1 MEAYDQFRV
10 SDYLQD
16 GQYLKPGEGPIVL
29 ILGYYGNAGGS
40 APVAAGNSG
49 SWYGAPQQPSSYGGG
64 SSRYDSGAYGSGGT
78 YGGSGNPSFG
88 TSLKQLDFSAVELV
102 PFEKDFYIE
111 HPDVSKRP
119 ESDAAAWRASKQIV
133 VVGQG
138 VPKPVLTFEEASM
151 PQYILS
157 EVMKQ
162 GFDRPTP
169 IQSQGWPMALKGKNM
184 VGISATGSGKTLA
197 FLLPAMIHIN
207 AQQYLKPG
215 EGPIVLILAPTR
227 ELAVQIKEECDKF
240 GGSSDVKNTVVYGGV
255 PKSRQVRDLRSGIE
269 IVIATPGRLIDH
281 LEQGNTNLKR
291 VTYLVLDEADRMLD
305 MGFEPQLRK
314 IVSQIRPDRQVL
326 MWSATWP
333 KEVQNLA
340 RDYLHEFYQV
350 TVGSLDLTGNKDVT
364 QLIEVCRDED
374 KYKKLLQH
382 LRETLTP
389 KDRVLVF
396 VETKK
401 GCDMLT
407 RSLRI
412 DGFQSRSMHGDKT
425 QQERDLALKEFKD
438 CVSPLLVATDVA
450 ARGLDVDDIRMVV
463 NFDFAKNME
472 DYVHRIGRTGRAG
485 RKGTAVSFFVSAK
498 DGRIARELIEI
509 LERTNQ
515 FVPGEL
521 RTVQTF
527 STGKGGKGGGRR
539 F

>member
-1 MEAYDQFRV
+1 M
-10 SDYLQD
+10 
-16 GQYLKPGEGPIVL
+16 
-29 ILGYYGNAGGS
+29 
-40 APVAAGNSG
+40 
-49 SWYGAPQQPSSYGGG
+49 GGG
-64 SSRYDSGAYGSGGT
+64 SNFSNSNLGGT
-78 YGGSGNPSFG
+78 LHSI
-88 TSLKQLDFSAVELV
+88 DFSSQQLI

-119 ESDAAAWRASKQIV
+119 ETEAQAWRASKQIV
-133 VVGQG
+133 IVGEG
-138 VPKPVLTFEEASM
+138 IPKPCMTFEEASM
-151 PQYILS
+151 PEYVLS
-157 EVMKQ
+157 EVIKC
-162 GFDRPTP
+162 GFDKPTP

-215 EGPIVLILAPTR
+215 EGPIVLVLAPTR

-240 GGSSDVKNTVVYGGV
+240 GASSEIKNTVVYGGV
-255 PKSRQVRDLRSGIE
+255 PKSKQVRSLREGVE

-340 RDYLHEFYQV
+340 RDYLSDFYQV
-350 TVGSLDLTGNKDVT
+350 TVGSLDLAGNKDVT
-364 QLIEVCRDED
+364 QMIDVCSDQD
-374 KYKKLLQH
+374 KYRNLLRY
-382 LRETLTP
+382 LRENLTS

-407 RSLRI
+407 RSLRM
-412 DGFQSRSMHGDKT
+412 DGFQARAMHGDKS
-425 QQERDLALKEFKD
+425 QEERDWVLREFKS
-438 CVSPLLVATDVA
+438 CQATLLVATDVA
-450 ARGLDVDDIRMVV
+450 ARGLDVDDIKMVV
-463 NFDFAKNME
+463 NFDFPNDTE
-472 DYVHRIGRTGRAG
+472 TYIHRIGRTGRAG
-485 RKGTAVSFFVSAK
+485 KKGFAVSFFVTEK
-498 DGRIARELIEI
+498 NGRMARDIIEI
-509 LERTNQ
+509 LNRTQQN
-515 FVPGEL
+515 VPPEL
-521 RTVQTF
+521 LNAVQT
-527 STGKGGKGGGRR
+527 GGGRYGGGGGRGRGGGRR
-539 F
+539 Y

>member
-1 MEAYDQFRV
+1 
-10 SDYLQD
+10 
-16 GQYLKPGEGPIVL
+16 
-29 ILGYYGNAGGS
+29 
-40 APVAAGNSG
+40 
-49 SWYGAPQQPSSYGGG
+49 
-64 SSRYDSGAYGSGGT
+64 
-78 YGGSGNPSFG
+78 
-88 TSLKQLDFSAVELV
+88 LKQVDFSAVDLV

-119 ESDAAAWRASKQIV
+119 ESEAAQWRASKQIV

-157 EVMKQ
+157 EVLKQ
-162 GFDRPTP
+162 GFERPTP

-215 EGPIVLILAPTR
+215 EGPIVLVLAPTR

-240 GGSSDVKNTVVYGGV
+240 GASSDVKNTVVYGGV
-255 PKSRQVRDLRSGIE
+255 PKSRQVRDLRSGVE

-305 MGFEPQLRK
+305 MGFEPQLRR

-364 QLIEVCRDED
+364 QLIEVCKDEE

-382 LRETLTP
+382 LRETLSP

-425 QQERDLALKEFKD
+425 QQERDIALKEFKE
-438 CVSPLLVATDVA
+438 CNSPLLVATDVA

-485 RKGTAVSFFVSAK
+485 RKGTAVSFFVPAK

-515 FVPGEL
+515 FVPSEL
-521 RTVQTF
+521 RSCQNLSF
-527 STGKGGKGGGRR
+527 GKGGKGGVRSR